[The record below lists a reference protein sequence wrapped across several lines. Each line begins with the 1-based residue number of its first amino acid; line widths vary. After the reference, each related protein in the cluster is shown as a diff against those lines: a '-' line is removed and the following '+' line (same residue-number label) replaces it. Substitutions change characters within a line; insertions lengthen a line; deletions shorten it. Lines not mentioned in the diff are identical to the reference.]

1 MGLEIG
7 IGVALRLARVVIVED
22 TVSDQVALA
31 G

>member
-22 TVSDQVALA
+22 TVGDQVALA